1 MRSGFRPIAVL
12 LLPAAALFACVL
24 TTTGNTGAPA
34 RPVAGAAD
42 SATVVVPVPSPNP
55 GDGFSWG

>member
-1 MRSGFRPIAVL
+1 MRSRFRPVAVL

-24 TTTGNTGAPA
+24 TAQGNTIAPA
-34 RPVAGAAD
+34 HSFADAA
-42 SATVVVPVPSPNP
+42 TVVPVPSPNP

>member
-1 MRSGFRPIAVL
+1 MRARFRSIAAL

-24 TTTGNTGAPA
+24 TAQGNTTAPA
-34 RPVAGAAD
+34 HQFAGAAD
-42 SATVVVPVPSPNP
+42 SATVVPVPSPNP